1 LLAASVG
8 LITIGLVIVLIR
20 SESRR
25 WVMVFGCVALV
36 LVIFQGV
43 LGGLRVLFDERT
55 LAMLHGCT
63 GPLFFALTVAL
74 AVITSRT
81 WTAQANPIELSS
93 AGVIRCLSA
102 ATAVLAYLQI
112 VVGAVVRH
120 VPLDAQPSTFMHAVK
135 GHLYLAAVLA
145 LHILAL
151 AWLVQTRARGV
162 RPLGR
167 LSLALVGLLIVQAA
181 LGAGTWIVKFAVP
194 SWAAGIVG
202 TPQVSVQ
209 EGGWLQTHIITAHVA
224 TGSLILA
231 AAVALALY
239 AQRWLAGIPAAQI
252 IARRELGAAV

>member
-1 LLAASVG
+1 
-8 LITIGLVIVLIR
+8 
-20 SESRR
+20 
-25 WVMVFGCVALV
+25 M
-36 LVIFQGV
+36 
-43 LGGLRVLFDERT
+43 RVRMDERT
-55 LAMLHGCT
+55 LAMLHGAT

-81 WTAQANPIELSS
+81 WAAQDCSVEVSS
-93 AGVIRCLSA
+93 AGNIRRLA
-102 ATAVLAYLQI
+102 AVTAVLAYLQI

-167 LSLALVGLLIVQAA
+167 LSLALVGLLFIQVA

-194 SWAAGIVG
+194 AWAVGIVG
-202 TPQVSVQ
+202 TQRVAVQ
-209 EGGWLQTHIITAHVA
+209 EGGWLQTHVITAHVA

-231 AAVALALY
+231 TAVAITLY
-239 AQRWLAGIPAAQI
+239 AQRLLADAPAARAL
-252 IARRELGAAV
+252 ARRELGAAV